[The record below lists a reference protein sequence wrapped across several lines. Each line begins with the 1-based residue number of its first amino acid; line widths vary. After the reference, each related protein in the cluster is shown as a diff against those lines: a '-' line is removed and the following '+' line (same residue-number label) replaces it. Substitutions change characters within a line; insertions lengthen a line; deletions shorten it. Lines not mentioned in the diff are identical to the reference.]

1 MVLAY
6 NAGAK
11 YVVLFDYPNVDSS
24 EYGILYDVHFE
35 AMQNFWIY
43 LNSNLQTH
51 GADQAKVAYVLPQDY
66 GFGLRSST
74 DNIWGIWKADEVATK
89 VWDDVNKLV
98 TMYGSGFDVVY
109 DDPEYIETIKNSY
122 SELIYWNE
130 TTQ

>member
-1 MVLAY
+1 
-6 NAGAK
+6 
-11 YVVLFDYPNVDSS
+11 
-24 EYGILYDVHFE
+24 
-35 AMQNFWIY
+35 
-43 LNSNLQTH
+43 
-51 GADQAKVAYVLPQDY
+51 LPQDY